1 MSRKNRG
8 KSTRRDGRG
17 EAGAAASSD
26 APGLVER
33 TWVTDTGTVELQ
45 RDPYVPGAWLLR
57 VNGVPSSHIVP
68 ERPDQLEFEYM
79 RWFSTVLEEH
89 VSAHLDPTAL
99 RVLHLGGG
107 ACTMARYLGWRYP
120 QARQVV
126 VELDAALATLVREW
140 LDLPRAPLLRI
151 RPGEARAVTG
161 SLTEGSRDVVI
172 RDVFAGEQTPG
183 HLRTVEFA
191 RCVDRVMA
199 PDGLYLLNVGD
210 TRNLKGTRAEV
221 AALLEVFEHVA
232 AVADPAMLKGR
243 RYGNVVLAA
252 SHAPLPAA
260 GSADAAALGRELLGG
275 SLPAQYKDTAWCREL
290 AADAHPWHDKPADP
304 VPEGPEAGTPH
315 AEAPGA
321 QGNGSA

>member
-1 MSRKNRG
+1 M
-8 KSTRRDGRG
+8 
-17 EAGAAASSD
+17 
-26 APGLVER
+26 ER

-68 ERPDQLEFEYM
+68 DRPDQLEFEYM
-79 RWFSTVLEEH
+79 RWFSTVVEEH
-89 VSAHLDPTAL
+89 VSTHLNPTSL

-107 ACTMARYLGWRYP
+107 ACSMARYLVWRYP

-126 VELDAALATLVREW
+126 VEFDAALTRLVREW

-151 RPGEARAVTG
+151 RAGEARAVTET
-161 SLTEGSRDVVI
+161 LTGDSRDVVL

-183 HLRTVEFA
+183 HLRTVEFT
-191 RCVDRVMA
+191 RHVERVLS
-199 PDGLYLLNVGD
+199 PDGIYVLNVGD

-252 SHAPLPAA
+252 SHAALPAA
-260 GSADAAALGRELLGG
+260 GSADAAGLAKELLGG
-275 SLPAQYKDTAWCREL
+275 SLPAQYKDTAWCREF
-290 AADAHPWHDKPADP
+290 AGDAQTWHDKPADP
-304 VPEGPEAGTPH
+304 VPVP
-315 AEAPGA
+315 AP
-321 QGNGSA
+321 GNGSEA

>member
-1 MSRKNRG
+1 MSRKNRKKG
-8 KSTRRDGRG
+8 T
-17 EAGAAASSD
+17 EAGGAASSSD

-33 TWVTDTGTVELQ
+33 TWTTDTGTVELQ

-68 ERPDQLEFEYM
+68 DRPDQLEFEYM
-79 RWFSTVLEEH
+79 RWFSTVVEEH
-89 VSAHLDPTAL
+89 VNTHLNPTSL

-107 ACTMARYLGWRYP
+107 ACSMARYLAWRYP

-126 VELDAALATLVREW
+126 VEFDAALTRLVREW

-151 RPGEARAVTG
+151 RAGEAREVTET
-161 SLTEGSRDVVI
+161 LTEDSRDVVL

-183 HLRTVEFA
+183 HLRTVEFT
-191 RCVDRVMA
+191 RHVDRVLS
-199 PDGLYLLNVGD
+199 PDGIYVLNVGD
-210 TRNLKGTRAEV
+210 TRNLKGTRAEI

-252 SHAPLPAA
+252 SRAALPAA
-260 GSADAAALGRELLGG
+260 GSADAAALAKELLGG
-275 SLPAQYKDTAWCREL
+275 SLPAQYKDTAWCREF
-290 AADAHPWHDKPADP
+290 AGDAQPWQDKPADP
-304 VPEGPEAGTPH
+304 VPMPP
-315 AEAPGA
+315 P
-321 QGNGSA
+321 GNGSEA

>member
-1 MSRKNRG
+1 MSRKNRK
-8 KSTRRDGRG
+8 KSADATG
-17 EAGAAASSD
+17 ASSD

-33 TWVTDTGTVELQ
+33 TWITDTGTVELQ

-68 ERPDQLEFEYM
+68 DRPDQLEFEYM
-79 RWFSTVLEEH
+79 RWFSTVVEEH
-89 VSAHLDPTAL
+89 VSTHLNPTSL

-107 ACTMARYLGWRYP
+107 ACSMARYLAWRYP

-126 VELDAALATLVREW
+126 VEFDAALTRLVREW

-151 RPGEARAVTG
+151 RAGEAREVTET
-161 SLTEGSRDVVI
+161 LTEDSRDVVL

-183 HLRTVEFA
+183 HLRTVEFT
-191 RCVDRVMA
+191 RHVDRVLS
-199 PDGLYLLNVGD
+199 PDGIYVLNVGD
-210 TRNLKGTRAEV
+210 TRNLKGTRAEI

-252 SHAPLPAA
+252 SRAALPAA
-260 GSADAAALGRELLGG
+260 GSADAAALAKELLGG
-275 SLPAQYKDTAWCREL
+275 SLPAQYKDTAWCREF
-290 AADAHPWHDKPADP
+290 AGDAQPWHDKPADP
-304 VPEGPEAGTPH
+304 VPMPP
-315 AEAPGA
+315 P
-321 QGNGSA
+321 GNGSEA